1 MTFREKLAIAA
12 LIGLICFLFTLGGC
26 SNSNADSAAPAVP
39 NDYAPILAQEL
50 PSSFTWIGPGE
61 PPPGDTRFV
70 AIYDEQAY
78 QMLLAAYGDATRG
91 CANELILTRTCS
103 DARGR
108 TINTI
113 LLVLD
118 DLVMIAPPIMA
129 PAWGYNINQGVLN
142 RFDELGLGFRLWIY
156 DGGYRGPIRYNTKG
170 SVT

>member
-1 MTFREKLAIAA
+1 MNRYHLIIFAAA
-12 LIGLICFLFTLGGC
+12 LALALSLAAC
-26 SNSNADSAAPAVP
+26 STSEADSATREEPHVAL
-39 NDYAPILAQEL
+39 PIPDLAQEL

-61 PPPGDTRFV
+61 PPPGDNRFI

-103 DARGR
+103 DARSR

-129 PAWGYNINQGVLN
+129 PAWGYTINQGVLD
-142 RFDELGLGFRLWIY
+142 RFDELGLGYRLWIY

-170 SVT
+170 SIT